1 MAGLIA
7 NHHYACRSGAAGEAI
22 VQQETQRTSME
33 KA

>member
-7 NHHYACRSGAAGEAI
+7 NQYHACRSGAAGEATI
-22 VQQETQRTSME
+22 QQETQRTSME